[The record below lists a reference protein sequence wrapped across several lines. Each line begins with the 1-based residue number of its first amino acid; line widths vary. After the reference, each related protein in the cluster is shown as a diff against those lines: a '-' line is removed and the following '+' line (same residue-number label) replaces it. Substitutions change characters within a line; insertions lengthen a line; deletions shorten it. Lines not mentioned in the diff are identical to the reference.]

1 MIKINRK
8 PKEELYLVSTFFTL
22 FDLPEMKIFVTSNT
36 PKAHYINIK
45 MGLNDE
51 WWKVSEKDLSD
62 ENETDTYIRAMR
74 YFGVFLRRKTSEEHL
89 KELGLLI

>member
-8 PKEELYLVSTFFTL
+8 PKEELYLESIFL
-22 FDLPEMKIFVTSNT
+22 SIGDLPKMEIFVTINH
-36 PKAHYINIK
+36 PKAHYINI
-45 MGLNDE
+45 NDE
-51 WWKVSEKDLSD
+51 WWKVSEKELVD

-74 YFGVFLRRKTSEEHL
+74 YFGVFLRRKTSEERL